1 MVKYSRVSYGVRCQ
15 IEAFLQIEISVPDMA
30 KLLNLHK
37 TTIYREIN
45 RNSYGNVY
53 SAKKAQKNA
62 GDRYKFC
69 RRKKI
74 ISTRLGIK
82 IEGRLALGWSPE
94 QIAGRLKQENI
105 KASICPQTIY
115 RYIDEHKPLR
125 GFLRRYDK
133 RGAGRYRQ
141 RRNLQRDT
149 HLSIEKRP
157 AIANE
162 RGRFGDWER
171 DLFYAGNKKQ
181 LLVCTDRKSRLTK
194 VAKIERGTG
203 VIVQKETIR
212 LLKNAGGKVFTVTN
226 DNGTEF
232 KQNLPIGVPVYFCK
246 PLMPHQRGTIEN
258 TIGLLR
264 QYITRK
270 TDIDSYTDID
280 VAEIENLINFRPR
293 KCLDYKTP
301 YEVYYNKKVALAV
314 GM

>member
-15 IEAFLQIEISVPDMA
+15 IEAFLQTEISVNDMA
-30 KLLNLHK
+30 KLLCLHK
-37 TTIYREIN
+37 TTIYREIQ
-45 RNSYGNVY
+45 RNSYRKNY
-53 SAKKAQKNA
+53 IAKQAQKKTRI
-62 GDRYKFC
+62 RYKYC

-74 ISTRLGIK
+74 INNKLGIK

-133 RGAGRYRQ
+133 RGAGRYIQ
-141 RRNLQRDT
+141 RRNLQRGS

-157 AIANE
+157 IIANE
-162 RGRFGDWER
+162 RRRSGDWER

-194 VAKIERGTG
+194 VTKLERGTG
-203 VIVQKETIR
+203 AIVQKETIR
-212 LLKNAGGKVFTVTN
+212 LLKKAGGKVFTVTN

-246 PLMPHQRGTIEN
+246 PQKPHQRGTVEN

-270 TDIDSYTDID
+270 TDIDTYTDKD
-280 VAEIENLINFRPR
+280 VSEIENLINFRPR

>member
-15 IEAFLQIEISVPDMA
+15 IQAFLQTEISIPDMA
-30 KLLNLHK
+30 KLLSLHK
-37 TTIYREIN
+37 TTIYREIY
-45 RNSYGNVY
+45 RNCYRNTY
-53 SAKKAQKNA
+53 SAKQAQKKT
-62 GDRYKFC
+62 RIRFKSC

-74 ISTRLGIK
+74 INTALGNK
-82 IEGRLALGWSPE
+82 IEGHLALGWSPE
-94 QIAGRLKQENI
+94 QIAGRFKQENI
-105 KASICPQTIY
+105 KSSICSQTIY

-133 RGAGRYRQ
+133 RGAGRYLQ
-141 RRNLQRDT
+141 RRNLQRGS
-149 HLSIEKRP
+149 HLSIENRP

-162 RGRFGDWER
+162 RRRSGDWER

-194 VAKIERGTG
+194 VTKLERGTG

-246 PLMPHQRGTIEN
+246 PLKPHQRGTIEN

-270 TDIDSYTDID
+270 TDIDTYTDKDIG
-280 VAEIENLINFRPR
+280 EIENLINFRPR

>member
-15 IEAFLQIEISVPDMA
+15 IEAFLQTEISVLDMA
-30 KLLNLHK
+30 KLLCLHK
-37 TTIYREIN
+37 TTIYREIK
-45 RNSYGNVY
+45 RNGYRNTY
-53 SAKKAQKNA
+53 SAKQAQKKT
-62 GDRYKFC
+62 RIRFKRC
-69 RRKKI
+69 RRQKI
-74 ISTRLGIK
+74 ITKGLGNK

-94 QIAGRLKQENI
+94 QIAGRLKKEKI
-105 KASICPQTIY
+105 TTSICPQTIY
-115 RYIDEHKPLR
+115 RYIDQHQPLR

-133 RGAGRYRQ
+133 RGAGRYLQ
-141 RRNLQRDT
+141 RRNLQREA
-149 HLSIEKRP
+149 HLTIDQRPIVANKRK
-157 AIANE
+157 
-162 RGRFGDWER
+162 RSGDWER
-171 DLFYAGNKKQ
+171 DLFYAGNKRQ

-194 VAKIERGTG
+194 VAKLERGTG

-246 PLMPHQRGTIEN
+246 PLKPHQRGTIEN

-270 TDIDSYTDID
+270 TDIDTYTDKD

>member
-1 MVKYSRVSYGVRCQ
+1 VSYGVRCQ
-15 IEAFLQIEISVPDMA
+15 IQAFLQTEISIPAMA
-30 KLLNLHK
+30 KLLCLHK

-45 RNSYGNVY
+45 RNGSRDKYF
-53 SAKKAQKNA
+53 AKKAQKLT
-62 GDRYKFC
+62 RVRIRRC

-74 ISTRLGIK
+74 ITASLGSK
-82 IEGRLALGWSPE
+82 IEGRLVLGWSPE
-94 QIAGRLKQENI
+94 QIAGRLKKENI
-105 KASICPQTIY
+105 KTTICPQTIY
-115 RYIDEHKPLR
+115 RYIEEHKPLR
-125 GFLRRYDK
+125 SFLRRYDK
-133 RGAGRYRQ
+133 RGAGRYLQ
-141 RRNLQRDT
+141 RRNLQRESHLTIDT
-149 HLSIEKRP
+149 RP
-157 AIANE
+157 KIANE

-194 VAKIERGTG
+194 VTKLERGTG

-212 LLKNAGGKVFTVTN
+212 LLKNAGGKVFSVTN

-246 PLMPHQRGTIEN
+246 PLKPHQRGTIEN

-270 TDIDSYTDID
+270 TDIEKYTEKDID
-280 VAEIENLINFRPR
+280 DIENLINFRPR

-314 GM
+314 